1 MNISIRRFAEQ
12 DIQCKVRWVNDER
25 NNKYLHYDLPLSED
39 GTLEWFMSIKDR
51 TDRADFTII
60 CEGEPA
66 GVIGLLNID
75 SKNRKAEYYILVGE
89 DKFRGKGVAYQASKQ
104 LLRFAYETLKLN
116 KIYLY
121 TEVENKPAQRLFE
134 KLGFVIEG
142 LLKEDLIYNG
152 RKIDRYIYGLTLDNY
167 HVGEI

>member
-75 SKNRKAEYYILVGE
+75 SKNKKAEYYILVGE

-104 LLRFAYETLKLN
+104 
-116 KIYLY
+116 
-121 TEVENKPAQRLFE
+121 
-134 KLGFVIEG
+134 
-142 LLKEDLIYNG
+142 
-152 RKIDRYIYGLTLDNY
+152 
-167 HVGEI
+167 